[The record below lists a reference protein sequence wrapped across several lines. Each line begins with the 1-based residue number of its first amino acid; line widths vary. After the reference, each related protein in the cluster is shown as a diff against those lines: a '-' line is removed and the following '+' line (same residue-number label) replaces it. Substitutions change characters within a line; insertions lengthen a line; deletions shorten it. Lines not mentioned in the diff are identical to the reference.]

1 MASRKWTSGSEAHG
15 WYNRPMTDAMLASAA
30 YVLKDDIEEL
40 RSSIDGLPDEALNWK
55 PAGEDTNSVAVLV
68 THVLHSTRSWI
79 STAVG
84 APLPDRDRDSEFRV
98 AAERTSD
105 LLGLLYDF
113 GAQILALVNDTG
125 DIDWATNR
133 KTHMR
138 PSPDLPDYVPA
149 SFALLHAIEHLGQ
162 HVAHVSLTRQ
172 LWETRNAK

>member
-1 MASRKWTSGSEAHG
+1 M
-15 WYNRPMTDAMLASAA
+15 PDAMLASAA
-30 YVLKDDIEEL
+30 YVLKDHLAEL
-40 RSSIDGLPDEALNWK
+40 RAAVDGLPDAALNWK

-105 LLGLLYDF
+105 LLALLDDF
-113 GAQILALVNDTG
+113 GAQILALVNDAG
-125 DIDWATNR
+125 DIDLAANR
-133 KTHMR
+133 KAHMR

-149 SFALLHAIEHLGQ
+149 SFALLHAIEHFGQ

-172 LWETRNAK
+172 LWGARSS